1 MDLDPSLTD
10 SNCEVQRKIS
20 GLPNLEPIEPSEIAF
35 KKAFLEAAHVL
46 CQSFE
51 HLKVLLISEGNFTD
65 ELLYQTAVGLFG
77 KLQRHYYS
85 YVLLETEND
94 FLGSQ
99 FLLEQIYQSATTLVY
114 LIEETDET
122 LLSAY
127 VHQANDQADRLL
139 EKVEQQRQSFPE
151 HRGLSA
157 LQEKLEAIITQKN
170 ISVSLPLSEHSIT
183 VKGLDF
189 LEDPTRLIFLDV
201 APATWLDIQLNYLE
215 PKSIHAGSPT
225 NTNFTL
231 LRDVGHLCLHAAQSL
246 LEEVMR
252 CNAPLEAKSRSLAE
266 QFSEIFIWLH
276 EAHNAYYRA
285 HLLPDNE

>member
-1 MDLDPSLTD
+1 MHLDPSLTD

-20 GLPNLEPIEPSEIAF
+20 GLPNLESIEPSEIAF
-35 KKAFLEAAHVL
+35 SKAFLETAYVL

-51 HLKVLLISEGNFTD
+51 QLKVLLLSEENFTN
-65 ELLYQTAVGLFG
+65 ELLYKIAMGLFG

-85 YVLLETEND
+85 FVLLETEND

-99 FLLEQIYQSATTLVY
+99 FLLEQIYRSATTLVY
-114 LIEETDET
+114 LLEETDEV

-127 VHQANDQADRLL
+127 VNQAHDQADYLL
-139 EKVEQQRQSFPE
+139 KKVERQRQFFPE
-151 HRGLSA
+151 HSGLSA
-157 LQEKLEAIITQKN
+157 LQERLEAIRTQKN
-170 ISVSLPLSEHSIT
+170 TSISVPLPEHSIT

-189 LEDPTRLIFLDV
+189 LEDPARLISLDV
-201 APATWLDIQLNYLE
+201 MPATWLDVQLNYLE
-215 PKSIHAGSPT
+215 PKSMHAGS

-231 LRDVGHLCLHAAQSL
+231 LRDVGHLCLHAAQCLS
-246 LEEVMR
+246 EEVVR
-252 CNAPLEAKSRSLAE
+252 KAPLKTKAKSLTE
-266 QFSEIFIWLH
+266 HFSEIFTWLH